1 MVSNPAGT
9 RFETRLVNYLLT
21 KGFPYAERRARNG
34 KKDRGDLSG
43 IPGICVEAKAVKRI
57 ALAEWMDEAVTEQE
71 NAGAQLTYV
80 IFPRK
85 NHHIGRAY
93 VLCEL
98 DQWIEEH
105 R

>member
-1 MVSNPAGT
+1 
-9 RFETRLVNYLLT
+9 
-21 KGFPYAERRARNG
+21 
-34 KKDRGDLSG
+34 
-43 IPGICVEAKAVKRI
+43 
-57 ALAEWMDEAVTEQE
+57 MDEAVTEQE